1 MSQTSALKILSGWVA
16 AASVQKFGGWQGAG
30 PVWQASRPIAFSIDP
45 QSGNKMKRVFHAP
58 CFMLASDIAPTSDMM
73 RTLVLAT

>member
-1 MSQTSALKILSGWVA
+1 MPILCWWVG
-16 AASVQKFGGWQGAG
+16 VKFETYIQCGRLPA
-30 PVWQASRPIAFSIDP
+30 IAFSIDP